1 MTARSNPSAAD
12 QATADAEAVLIPQI
26 RRFVQEEVN
35 PAAAA
40 CEHEDR
46 YPHELVERMKQLGL
60 FGAIVPPEFGGAGLS
75 FATYARVVEELSYG
89 WMSVSGIL
97 NSHLMLCYDINAF
110 GTDDQRQR
118 YLPGL
123 ASGEKRG
130 GLALTEPTA
139 GSDVQ
144 AIRMT
149 ARRDGDVYRLN
160 GTKMFIT
167 NGRYGSVFALLAKT
181 DTEAKPAH
189 RGISLF
195 IVDKGDPGFTV
206 GRDIKK
212 LGYRGVET
220 TELFFDDVAV
230 PVTNRL
236 GAEGTGFQAVM
247 SGLEVGRI
255 NVAARALGV
264 ARAAF
269 DASIRYAQQ
278 RETFGQP
285 IARHQAIQ
293 LKLADMATKIEAS
306 RLLVQ
311 QAAAKKDRGERC
323 DLEAG
328 MAKLF
333 ASETCLEVT
342 TEALRIHG
350 GIGYTQDLPVER
362 YYRDAPLMIVGE
374 GTNEIQRVVIARQL
388 LERHKI

>member
-1 MTARSNPSAAD
+1 MTALSLD
-12 QATADAEAVLIPQI
+12 QAAVPDDISRVMLAEV
-26 RRFVQEEVN
+26 RRFVAQEVIPVARECEV
-35 PAAAA
+35 
-40 CEHEDR
+40 EDR
-46 YPHELVERMKQLGL
+46 YPHELVEKMKAMGL
-60 FGAIVPPEFGGAGLS
+60 FGAIISPEYGGVGLDFS
-75 FATYARVVEELSYG
+75 TYARIIEEISAG

-97 NSHLMLCYDINAF
+97 NSHLMMCYAIASF
-110 GTDDQRQR
+110 GNEEQKRR
-118 YLPGL
+118 LLPPLVAGD
-123 ASGEKRG
+123 KRG
-130 GLALTEPTA
+130 GLALTEPGA

-144 AIRMT
+144 AIQ
-149 ARRDGDVYRLN
+149 ARAVRDGDVYVLN

-167 NGRYGSVFALLAKT
+167 NGRYGNTFALLAKT
-181 DTEAKPAH
+181 DPTAVPAH

-195 IVDKGDPGFTV
+195 IVEKDAPGFIV

-220 TELFFDDVAV
+220 VELFFEDMPV
-230 PVTNRL
+230 PVANRI
-236 GAEGTGFQAVM
+236 GEEGMGFKYVM

-255 NVAARALGV
+255 NVAARAVGV

-269 DASIRYAQQ
+269 EASITYAQQ
-278 RETFGQP
+278 RHTFGQP
-285 IARHQAIQ
+285 IAQHQAIQ

-306 RLLVQ
+306 RHLVLA
-311 QAAAKKDRGERC
+311 AAAKKDRGERC

-350 GIGYTQDLPVER
+350 GVGYTQDLPIER

-374 GTNEIQRVVIARQL
+374 GTNEIQRLVIARQL
-388 LERHKI
+388 LERYPAP

>member
-1 MTARSNPSAAD
+1 MDDISHVML
-12 QATADAEAVLIPQI
+12 AEV
-26 RRFVQEEVN
+26 RRFVAQEVI
-35 PAAAA
+35 PAAQE
-40 CEHEDR
+40 CEVEDR
-46 YPHELVERMKQLGL
+46 YPHDLVEKMKTMGL
-60 FGAIVPPEFGGAGLS
+60 FGAIISPEYGGAGLDFS
-75 FATYARVVEELSYG
+75 TYARIIEEISAG

-97 NSHLMLCYDINAF
+97 NSHLMLCYAIASF
-110 GTDDQRQR
+110 GNDEQKRR
-118 YLPGL
+118 LLPPL
-123 ASGEKRG
+123 AAGENRG
-130 GLALTEPTA
+130 GLALTEPGA

-144 AIRMT
+144 AIQ
-149 ARRDGDVYRLN
+149 ARAVRDGDVYVLN

-167 NGRYGSVFALLAKT
+167 NGRYGNTFALLAKT
-181 DTEAKPAH
+181 DPTAVPAH

-195 IVDKGDPGFTV
+195 IVEKGDPGFVV

-220 TELFFDDVAV
+220 VELFFEDLPV
-230 PVTNRL
+230 PVANRI
-236 GAEGTGFQAVM
+236 GEEGMGFKYVM

-255 NVAARALGV
+255 NVAARAVGV

-269 DASIRYAQQ
+269 EASITYAQQ
-278 RETFGQP
+278 RHTFGRP
-285 IARHQAIQ
+285 IAQHQAIQ

-306 RLLVQ
+306 RHLVLA
-311 QAAAKKDRGERC
+311 AAAKKDRGERC

-350 GIGYTQDLPVER
+350 GAGYTQDLPIER

-374 GTNEIQRVVIARQL
+374 GTNEIQRLVIARQL
-388 LERHKI
+388 LDRYPAQ